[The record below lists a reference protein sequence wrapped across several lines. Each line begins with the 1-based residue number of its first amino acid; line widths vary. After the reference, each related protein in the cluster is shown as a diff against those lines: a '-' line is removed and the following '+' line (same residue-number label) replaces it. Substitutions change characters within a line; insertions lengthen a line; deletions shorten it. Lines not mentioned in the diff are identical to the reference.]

1 MPSYE
6 TLWTDSLSA
15 FRLQA
20 AWMIFIDG
28 SGALS
33 PMM

>member
-6 TLWTDSLSA
+6 TLWTDCSSA

-20 AWMIFIDG
+20 AWMMFIDG

>member
-1 MPSYE
+1 MLSYE
-6 TLWTDSLSA
+6 TLWTDFASA